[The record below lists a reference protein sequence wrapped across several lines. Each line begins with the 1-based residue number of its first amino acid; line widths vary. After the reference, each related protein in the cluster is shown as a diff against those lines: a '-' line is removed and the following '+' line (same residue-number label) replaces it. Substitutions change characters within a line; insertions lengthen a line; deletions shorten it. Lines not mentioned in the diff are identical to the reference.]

1 MNNIPT
7 GWRFYSCDWSIPTR
21 CSIVL
26 IRAGEGRDKWNTLT
40 EKQQD
45 KIHLFTSGVGADFDS
60 ALVAVTGKCTEI

>member
-1 MNNIPT
+1 MDNIPT

-26 IRAGEGRDKWNTLT
+26 KRDERGRQKWRNLS

-45 KIHLFTSGVGADFDS
+45 KIDLYVSGAGADFDS
-60 ALVAVTGKCTEI
+60 ALVTVTGKCTEI